1 MALRSE
7 LVDALK
13 RLLKAQG
20 LTYAA
25 LAARLGL
32 SEPTV
37 KRMLSK
43 RSLTLERLEQI
54 CDVLHIGL
62 SELVEEAQRGAP
74 ALAEL
79 SAAQEQ
85 ALVDD
90 PALLLALYLVLNR
103 WSQAEVLARYR
114 FSEPEWTLLLARLD
128 RLGIIELQPG
138 NRART
143 RTARN
148 FRWRREGPMQR
159 FFQQR
164 LLPDY
169 FDRGFEGEQE
179 RLLLL
184 SGMVAPASVL
194 LLQRRLEEFAAEFDR
209 LMAQDAAQP
218 AARRVGLSLV
228 LAQRPWSLGL
238 FGPLRRGAAAV
249 EPAPQSA

>member
-25 LAARLGL
+25 LAARLGI

-43 RSLTLERLEQI
+43 RTLTLERLEQI
-54 CDVLHIGL
+54 CGVLQIGL
-62 SELVEEAQRGAP
+62 SELAEEAQRGAP

-79 SAAQEQ
+79 SVAQEQ
-85 ALVDD
+85 ALVED

-103 WSQAEVLARYR
+103 WSQGEVLARYR
-114 FSEPEWTLLLARLD
+114 FSEPQWTLLLARLD

-159 FFQQR
+159 FFQQQ

-169 FDRGFEGEQE
+169 FGRGFEAEHE

-184 SGMVAPASVL
+184 SGMVSRASA
-194 LLQRRLEEFAAEFDR
+194 LQLMQRLEDFAAEFDR
-209 LMAQDAAQP
+209 LMAQDAGLP
-218 AARRVGLSLV
+218 AAQRVGLSLV
-228 LAQRPWSLGL
+228 LAQRPWSLSL
-238 FGPLRRGAAAV
+238 FSELRRAAA
-249 EPAPQSA
+249 